1 MPILSTKLIPSCY
14 FLHDVSIEGM
24 QLHGFSD
31 ASENACSAALY
42 FRFED
47 TLGTI
52 HIFLITS
59 KMKVAPIKRL
69 TIPRLELCG
78 AYLLAD
84 LLSHVKEVF
93 HISMCDAY
101 AWSDTIAID
110 WLYGNPRRFKT
121 FVGN

>member
-1 MPILSTKLIPSCY
+1 
-14 FLHDVSIEGM
+14 M

-31 ASENACSAALY
+31 AFENAYSAVTY

-47 TLGTI
+47 TSGTI
-52 HIFLITS
+52 HISLIIS

-101 AWSDTIAID
+101 AWSDTIVIQ
-110 WLYGNPRRFKT
+110 T
-121 FVGN
+121 C